1 MYYKGI
7 ISFVLFFGFIG
18 GMSSCENAAETAQI
32 QEPREAALRN
42 NQWIEVNEQGKPRV
56 DDFQKRKIVFF
67 SNGKYEVH
75 ATFAYSGST
84 FRQPGRYSILDSLIV
99 LKSPKGREIYGTAW
113 LKKNRQLKI
122 VWKNKN
128 SAYGEGTELFSMG
141 NQLNS

>member
-7 ISFVLFFGFIG
+7 ISFVLFFGLIG
-18 GMSSCENAAETAQI
+18 GISSCENAAETAQI
-32 QEPREAALRN
+32 LEPREEALRSH
-42 NQWIEVNEQGKPRV
+42 QWLEVDRKGKPRV

-67 SNGKYEVH
+67 SSGKYEVH

-84 FRQPGRYSILDSLIV
+84 FRQPGKYSILDSLII

-113 LKKNRQLKI
+113 LHKNRKLKI

-128 SAYGEGTELFSMG
+128 SAYGEGTELFILADQSG
-141 NQLNS
+141 S